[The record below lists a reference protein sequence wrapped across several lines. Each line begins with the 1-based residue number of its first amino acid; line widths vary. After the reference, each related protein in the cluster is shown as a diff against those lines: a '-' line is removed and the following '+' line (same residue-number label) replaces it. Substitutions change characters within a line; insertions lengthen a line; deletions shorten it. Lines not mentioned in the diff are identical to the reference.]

1 PRAREMLQIE
11 GSRSD
16 GDMSLPIDRMLSSID
31 PADQQQFESSLLGC
45 RSGNV
50 AIADFR
56 TASPNS
62 RWLRASGRLSRL
74 DDRNLDVVYGVILD
88 IDETKRAELERQ
100 QLLRRLSDAEENER
114 RRIARELHDQ
124 IGQTVT
130 GLLLGLK
137 GLEPFLGASQK
148 RKLGLE
154 KLNWLQGL
162 ARGIGRDIHQVASDL
177 RPTALDDLGLYK
189 ALEAFCAE
197 IQRRFGLSVDYQP
210 LGRRDRLGQ
219 DVEIAVYRAVQEAIN
234 NVVKHARARNISV
247 VIDRRTAELRIV
259 VEDDG
264 NGFDL
269 QGFSQGDSRH
279 SKLGLSVIEERL
291 TLLGGSLAIES
302 EPGHGTSLF
311 MRIPVPTEEMG
322 YVPDPD
328 HVD

>member
-1 PRAREMLQIE
+1 
-11 GSRSD
+11 
-16 GDMSLPIDRMLSSID
+16 MLSSID
-31 PADQQQFESSLLGC
+31 PADQQKFEASLLSC
-45 RSGNV
+45 RSGHV

-56 TASPNS
+56 TAPPHS

-74 DDRNLDVVYGVILD
+74 DDKNLDVVYGVILD
-88 IDETKRAELERQ
+88 IEETKRAELERQ
-100 QLLRRLSDAEENER
+100 QLLRRLSEAEENER

-137 GLEPFLGASQK
+137 NLELLLGTSPK

-162 ARGIGRDIHQVASDL
+162 ARGIGRDIHQIASDL
-177 RPTALDDLGLYK
+177 RPTALDDLGLYR

-197 IQRRFGLSVDYQP
+197 IQRRFGISVDFQP

-219 DVEIAVYRAVQEAIN
+219 DVEIAVYRAVQEAVN
-234 NVVKHARARNISV
+234 NVVKHAQARNVSV

-264 NGFDL
+264 NGFDF
-269 QGFSQGDSRH
+269 QEFSQGESRH
-279 SKLGLSVIEERL
+279 AKLGLSVIEERL
-291 TLLGGSLAIES
+291 TLRRRRGVG
-302 EPGHGTSLF
+302 
-311 MRIPVPTEEMG
+311 RN
-322 YVPDPD
+322 
-328 HVD
+328 